1 MLLKIEHKTHY
12 AYTEVVDYT
21 IQQLR
26 LTPQNAH
33 GQRLLHWDVRVNG
46 NLHTFEDAHGN
57 VTHTLVIDSPHKE
70 VSIVAFGEVETGVI
84 ETTMLETIPL
94 SIYLRQTSLTQ
105 ADSAIKAFTSA
116 FLNQEKNADLV
127 LAMIKKIKE
136 KVAYVKG
143 STEVKTTA
151 AQAFAL
157 GEGVCQD
164 QTHVLLACCRE
175 LGIPARYVSGY
186 LFTDDAHK
194 MESHAWA
201 DIWLEGLG
209 WQSFDVL
216 NQCKTNGKNV
226 RLAVGLDYREASPVS
241 GMRVGGG
248 DEAMKVSVHV
258 QQIQQ
263 QSQQ

>member
-12 AYTEVVDYT
+12 AYSEVVDYT

-57 VTHTLVIDSPHKE
+57 VTQTLVIDSPHQE
-70 VSIVAFGEVETGVI
+70 VSIIAFGEVETNVV
-84 ETTMLETIPL
+84 ETAILETIPL
-94 SIYLRQTSLTQ
+94 PIYLRQTPLTQ
-105 ADSAIKAFTSA
+105 PDSAVKAFASTFA
-116 FLNQEKNADLV
+116 KQTKNAELI
-127 LAMIKKIKE
+127 LFMMKKIME
-136 KVAYVKG
+136 KIAYVKG

-151 AQAFAL
+151 AQVFAL

-175 LGIPARYVSGY
+175 IGIPARYVSGY
-186 LFTDDAHK
+186 LFTDDARQ

-216 NQCKTNGKNV
+216 NQCKTNGKHV

-248 DEAMKVSVHV
+248 DEAMKVSVQV
-258 QQIQQ
+258 EQIQQ

>member
-12 AYTEVVDYT
+12 AYSEVVDYT

-26 LTPQNAH
+26 LTPQNAC

-57 VTHTLVIDSPHKE
+57 VTQTLVIDSPHQE
-70 VSIVAFGEVETGVI
+70 VSITAFGEVETNI
-84 ETTMLETIPL
+84 AETTMLETIPL
-94 SIYLRQTSLTQ
+94 SIYLRQTPLTQ
-105 ADSAIKAFTSA
+105 PDNAVKAFAATFAKQAKSA
-116 FLNQEKNADLV
+116 ELILSMMKQ
-127 LAMIKKIKE
+127 IKE
-136 KVAYVKG
+136 IIAYVKG

-175 LGIPARYVSGY
+175 IGIPARYVSGY
-186 LFTDDAHK
+186 LFTDDARQ

-201 DIWLEGLG
+201 DVWLEGLG

-216 NQCKTNGKNV
+216 NQCKTNGKHV

-248 DEAMKVSVHV
+248 DEAMKVSVQV
-258 QQIQQ
+258 EQIQQ

>member
-12 AYTEVVDYT
+12 AYSEVVDYT

-57 VTHTLVIDSPHKE
+57 VTQTLVIDNPHQE
-70 VSIVAFGEVETGVI
+70 VSITAFGEVETNIV
-84 ETTMLETIPL
+84 ETAMLETIPL
-94 SIYLRQTSLTQ
+94 PIYLRQTPLTQ
-105 ADSAIKAFTSA
+105 PDNAVKAFAATFAKQAKSAELILLMMKQIKA
-116 FLNQEKNADLV
+116 
-127 LAMIKKIKE
+127 KI
-136 KVAYVKG
+136 AYVKG

-175 LGIPARYVSGY
+175 IGIPARYVSGY
-186 LFTDDAHK
+186 LFTDDARQ

-216 NQCKTNGKNV
+216 NQCKTNGKHV

-248 DEAMKVSVHV
+248 DEAMKVSVQV
-258 QQIQQ
+258 EQIQQ

>member
-12 AYTEVVDYT
+12 AYSEVVDYT

-26 LTPQNAH
+26 LTPQNAC
-33 GQRLLHWDVRVNG
+33 GQRLLYWDVRVNG

-57 VTHTLVIDSPHKE
+57 VTQTLVIDSPHQE
-70 VSIVAFGEVETGVI
+70 VSITAFGEVETNI
-84 ETTMLETIPL
+84 AETTMLETIPL
-94 SIYLRQTSLTQ
+94 SIYLRQTPLTQ
-105 ADSAIKAFTSA
+105 PDNAVKAFAATFAKQAKSA
-116 FLNQEKNADLV
+116 ELILSMMKQ
-127 LAMIKKIKE
+127 IKE
-136 KVAYVKG
+136 EIAYVKG

-175 LGIPARYVSGY
+175 IGIPARYVSGY
-186 LFTDDAHK
+186 LFTDDARQ

-201 DIWLEGLG
+201 DVWLEGLG

-216 NQCKTNGKNV
+216 NQCKTNGKHV

-248 DEAMKVSVHV
+248 DEAMKVSVQV
-258 QQIQQ
+258 EQIQQ

>member
-12 AYTEVVDYT
+12 AYSEVVDYT

-46 NLHTFEDAHGN
+46 NLHTFEDTHGN
-57 VTHTLVIDSPHKE
+57 VTQTLVIDSPHQE
-70 VSIVAFGEVETGVI
+70 VSIIAFGEVETNIV
-84 ETTMLETIPL
+84 ETATLETIPL
-94 SIYLRQTSLTQ
+94 PIYLRQTPLTQ
-105 ADSAIKAFTSA
+105 PDNAVKAFAATFATQTINDELILSMMKQIKA
-116 FLNQEKNADLV
+116 
-127 LAMIKKIKE
+127 KI
-136 KVAYVKG
+136 AYVKG

-151 AQAFAL
+151 AQAFAQ

-175 LGIPARYVSGY
+175 IGMPARYVSGY
-186 LFTDDAHK
+186 LFTDDARH

-201 DIWLEGLG
+201 DIWLESLG
-209 WQSFDVL
+209 WQSFDLL
-216 NQCKTNGKNV
+216 NQCKTNGKHV

-248 DEAMKVSVHV
+248 DEAMKVSVQV
-258 QQIQQ
+258 EQIQQ

>member
-12 AYTEVVDYT
+12 AYSEVVDYT

-57 VTHTLVIDSPHKE
+57 VTQTLVIDSPHQE
-70 VSIVAFGEVETGVI
+70 VSITAFGEVETNIV
-84 ETTMLETIPL
+84 ETATLETIPL
-94 SIYLRQTSLTQ
+94 PIYLRQTALTQ
-105 ADSAIKAFTSA
+105 PDNAVKAFAATFA
-116 FLNQEKNADLV
+116 KQAKNAELI
-127 LAMIKKIKE
+127 LSMMKQINAKI
-136 KVAYVKG
+136 AYVKG
-143 STEVKTTA
+143 STQVKTTA
-151 AQAFAL
+151 AQAFAQ

-175 LGIPARYVSGY
+175 IGIPARYVSGY
-186 LFTDDAHK
+186 LFTDDARH

-216 NQCKTNGKNV
+216 NQCKTNGRHV
-226 RLAVGLDYREASPVS
+226 RLAIGLDYREAAPVS

-248 DEAMKVSVHV
+248 DEAMKVSVQV
-258 QQIQQ
+258 EQIQQ

>member
-12 AYTEVVDYT
+12 AYSEVVDYT

-57 VTHTLVIDSPHKE
+57 VTQTLVIDNPHQE
-70 VSIVAFGEVETGVI
+70 VSIIAFGEVETNVI
-84 ETTMLETIPL
+84 ETAMLETIPL
-94 SIYLRQTSLTQ
+94 PIYLRQTPLTQ
-105 ADSAIKAFTSA
+105 PDNAIKAFATTFA
-116 FLNQEKNADLV
+116 KQTKNAELI
-127 LAMIKKIKE
+127 LLMMKQIMEKI
-136 KVAYVKG
+136 AYVKG

-164 QTHVLLACCRE
+164 QTHILLACCRE
-175 LGIPARYVSGY
+175 IGIPARYVSGY
-186 LFTDDAHK
+186 LFTDDARQ

-216 NQCKTNGKNV
+216 NQCKTNGKHV

-248 DEAMKVSVHV
+248 EEAMKVSVQV
-258 QQIQQ
+258 EQIQQ

>member
-12 AYTEVVDYT
+12 AYSEVVDYT

-46 NLHTFEDAHGN
+46 NLHTFEVAHGN
-57 VTHTLVIDSPHKE
+57 VTQTLVIDSPHQE
-70 VSIVAFGEVETGVI
+70 VSIIAFGEVETNVV
-84 ETTMLETIPL
+84 ETAILETIPL
-94 SIYLRQTSLTQ
+94 PIYLRQTPLTQ
-105 ADSAIKAFTSA
+105 PDSAVKAFASTFA
-116 FLNQEKNADLV
+116 KQTKNAELI
-127 LAMIKKIKE
+127 LFMMKKIME
-136 KVAYVKG
+136 KIAYVKG

-151 AQAFAL
+151 AQVFAL

-175 LGIPARYVSGY
+175 IGIPARYVSGY
-186 LFTDDAHK
+186 LFTDDARQ

-216 NQCKTNGKNV
+216 NQCKTNGKHV

-248 DEAMKVSVHV
+248 DEAMKVSVQV
-258 QQIQQ
+258 EQIQQ

>member
-12 AYTEVVDYT
+12 AYSEVVDYT

-57 VTHTLVIDSPHKE
+57 VTQTLVIDSPHQE
-70 VSIVAFGEVETGVI
+70 VSIIAFGEVETNVV
-84 ETTMLETIPL
+84 ETAILETIPL
-94 SIYLRQTSLTQ
+94 PIYLRQTPLTQ
-105 ADSAIKAFTSA
+105 PDSAVKAFASTFA
-116 FLNQEKNADLV
+116 KQTKNAELI
-127 LAMIKKIKE
+127 LFMMKKIME
-136 KVAYVKG
+136 KIAYVKG
-143 STEVKTTA
+143 SSEVKTTA

-175 LGIPARYVSGY
+175 IGIPARYVSGY
-186 LFTDDAHK
+186 LFTDDARQ

-216 NQCKTNGKNV
+216 NQCKTNGKHV

-248 DEAMKVSVHV
+248 DEAMKVSVQV
-258 QQIQQ
+258 EQIQQ

>member
-12 AYTEVVDYT
+12 AYSEVVDYT

-57 VTHTLVIDSPHKE
+57 VTQTLVIDSPHQE
-70 VSIVAFGEVETGVI
+70 VSITAFGEVETNIV
-84 ETTMLETIPL
+84 ETATLETIPL
-94 SIYLRQTSLTQ
+94 PIYLRQTALTQ
-105 ADSAIKAFTSA
+105 PDNAVKAFAATFA
-116 FLNQEKNADLV
+116 KQAKNAELI
-127 LAMIKKIKE
+127 LSMMKKINAKI
-136 KVAYVKG
+136 AYVKG
-143 STEVKTTA
+143 STQVKTTA
-151 AQAFAL
+151 AQAFAQ

-175 LGIPARYVSGY
+175 IGIPARYVSGY
-186 LFTDDAHK
+186 LFTDDARH

-216 NQCKTNGKNV
+216 NQCKTNGRHV
-226 RLAVGLDYREASPVS
+226 RLAIGLDYREAAPVS

-248 DEAMKVSVHV
+248 DEAMKVSVQV
-258 QQIQQ
+258 EQIQQ